1 MSFST
6 LVRSRDFAA
15 FLGKA
20 PIAVVAFTNQR
31 APAAQGFEDAWATF
45 VEHSDADVV
54 TGVVDVERD
63 AELAADFGVQAVPT
77 LALFRERQLLTV
89 MPGAVSAEV
98 LAVLVDAARR
108 APLSPRPSA

>member
-6 LVRSRDFAA
+6 LVRGRDFAA

-20 PIAVVAFTNQR
+20 PIVLIAFTNQR
-31 APAAQGFEDAWATF
+31 AEAAQGFEDAWASF
-45 VEHSDADVV
+45 VDGADDDVAA
-54 TGVVDVERD
+54 GVVDVERD
-63 AELAADFGVQAVPT
+63 AALAADFGVQAVPT

-98 LAVLVDAARR
+98 LSVLVDAARR
-108 APLSPRPSA
+108 APLTPRPVA